1 MVLDERL
8 SLYYRSLRVTP
19 IKPKLTHQF
28 KCSFNNDGV
37 LGRNFRITC
46 RILTM
51 KGPQARVDG

>member
-8 SLYYRSLRVTP
+8 SLYYRSLREIP

-37 LGRNFRITC
+37 LGRNS
-46 RILTM
+46 
-51 KGPQARVDG
+51 G